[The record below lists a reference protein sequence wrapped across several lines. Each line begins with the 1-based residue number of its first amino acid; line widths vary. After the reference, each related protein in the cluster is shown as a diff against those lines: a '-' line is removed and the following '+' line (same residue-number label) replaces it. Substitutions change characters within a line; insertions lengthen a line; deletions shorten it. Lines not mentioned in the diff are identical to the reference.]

1 MNSNCHHND
10 PYSQTMKE
18 LLHERFD
25 NRTKSNSST
34 LISRNSNMN
43 YGWLPNALEQLEQIN
58 EEAAEENFPAI
69 TPQSILVAKQLL
81 DDLGEIPLKPTVYP
95 SMDSEISIFF
105 KSLSSPSGVLI
116 LINNDQQIFCYSSI
130 NDQNLLKE
138 YNKSSSLPDEYMK
151 NMFQSLA

>member
-1 MNSNCHHND
+1 MIQYN
-10 PYSQTMKE
+10 QTMKE

-43 YGWLPNALEQLEQIN
+43 YGWLPNVLEQLEQIN

-69 TPQSILVAKQLL
+69 TSQSILVAKQLL

-95 SMDSEISIFF
+95 SVDGEISIFF

-138 YNKSSSLPDEYMK
+138 YNNSSSLPDEYMK

>member
-1 MNSNCHHND
+1 
-10 PYSQTMKE
+10 MKE

-34 LISRNSNMN
+34 PISRNSNMN

-81 DDLGEIPLKPTVYP
+81 DDLCEIPLKPTVYP
-95 SMDSEISIFF
+95 SVDGEISIFF

-151 NMFQSLA
+151 NMLQSLA